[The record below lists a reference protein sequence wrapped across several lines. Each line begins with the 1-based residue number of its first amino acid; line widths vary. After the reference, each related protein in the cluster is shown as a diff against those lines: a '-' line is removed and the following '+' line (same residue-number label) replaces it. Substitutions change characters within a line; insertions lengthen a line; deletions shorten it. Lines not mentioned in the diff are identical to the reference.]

1 MSVIEL
7 VTAKE
12 YLDVIHSGD
21 DAKLQRLLDGAEDE
35 AAQYMGR
42 DSLFDLISDKSGE
55 LPAAVVTAVMLLLQA
70 VHQAPADD
78 IPKYRSAAETKLAPY
93 RIGWGA

>member
-1 MSVIEL
+1 MSVIDL
-7 VTAKE
+7 SAAKE
-12 YLDVIHSGD
+12 YLDVIHAGD

-42 DSLFDLISDKSGE
+42 ESLSDLISGE
-55 LPAAVVTAVMLLLQA
+55 PAALPAAVVTAVMLLLQA

-78 IPKYRSAAETKLAPY
+78 IPKYRAAAETKLAPY